1 MKVVDFSNLNMSF
14 RFLPLLF
21 ALLACSSVHGQG
33 LSQNRF
39 VDIDD
44 AHKGMP
50 LRIITRPFAR
60 IHEDRNE
67 KAAVLRTPPAFSVYY
82 VIGSRPG
89 TNLPAEKSWYQIAD
103 HTARAV
109 GFVKGSDLMEW
120 KQTLCLEF
128 ESPVQRRPILFFK
141 ERERLEALMAGSSE
155 SRTAYVGGLY
165 STIEAIADGNEVGE
179 DFPILSMEPRRQQD
193 ITSSFYLLPILDH
206 SIVRSGDYEDVPVLK
221 VAAAA
226 NKGAGAAKTTL
237 DDRSFVKSANQASD
251 LSAVRNAPVDIVFC
265 LDLTGSMQPFVDAC
279 VRVADYVAS
288 NLGKELQKVRFGF
301 VGYRDSMDIQGIEFN
316 TKNFTPELQT
326 VEQFV
331 STLRGIKACKPLKD
345 DYEEDML
352 GGFMQAVE
360 SSHWRPEAIKFLI
373 LAGDAPGH
381 EPPHRGNSSGQGVAQ
396 LRQKATEKNVHVFS
410 MHIQDPSFGKYHS
423 QGQSQFAALAQN
435 AANLKNASVAVS
447 GTTPESLANS
457 FSDAAGL
464 LFEGLKDAIIKGK
477 TPPASSEDSSEAEEA
492 VNSLFQAAVVEWL
505 GRQTETIPVNGIT
518 GWISPR
524 DLIEPQ
530 ASAVKVKILL
540 KKNELDSLAFSLRTV
555 VRAGLESR
563 NAGKDFFDALQSVAA
578 TTLRQPDKIGT
589 LSDTGLLPQFI
600 LGLPYRS
607 RVLDLTNEKWAAENA
622 TWQEKFLHDIESMIS
637 YYDSLLKDHSRWISL
652 SSNAADDEK
661 VTPVPLEQLP

>member
-1 MKVVDFSNLNMSF
+1 MSS
-14 RFLPLLF
+14 RFLLPFF
-21 ALLACSSVHGQG
+21 ALLACPSVHGQG

-50 LRIITRPFAR
+50 LRIITRPFAK
-60 IHEDRNE
+60 IHEDRND
-67 KAAVLRTPPAFSVYY
+67 KAAVLKTPPAFSVYY

-89 TNLPAEKSWYQIAD
+89 ANLSAEKSWYQIAD
-103 HTARAV
+103 HTARSV

-141 ERERLEALMAGSSE
+141 ERERLEALMTASPE
-155 SRTAYVGGLY
+155 SRTASVGSLY
-165 STIEAIADGNEVGE
+165 STIAAIADGNEIGE

-193 ITSSFYLLPILDH
+193 ITSSFYLLPILEH
-206 SIVRSGDYEDVPVLK
+206 SVIRSGDYEDVPVLK

-226 NKGAGAAKTTL
+226 NKGAGAVKTTL

-265 LDLTGSMQPFVDAC
+265 FDLTGSMQPFVDAC

-288 NLGKELQKVRFGF
+288 NLGRELQKVRFGF

-316 TKNFTPELQT
+316 TKNFTPELQS

-410 MHIQDPSFGKYHS
+410 MHIQHPSFAKYHS
-423 QGQSQFAALAQN
+423 SGQFQFSALAQN
-435 AANLKNASVAVS
+435 AANLKNASVVVS
-447 GTTPESLANS
+447 GTNTEALANS

-464 LFEGLKDAIIKGK
+464 LFEGLKDAILKGK
-477 TPPASSEDSSEAEEA
+477 IPASSTKATSTEASSDVQDA

-505 GRQTETIPVNGIT
+505 GRQTETMPVNGIT

-540 KKNELDSLAFSLRTV
+540 KKNELDSLAVALRTV

-637 YYDSLLKDHSRWISL
+637 YYDSLLKDPTRWISL